1 MVLFAALRN
10 IRKNNIS
17 SKKMKEGFYMEELI
31 SKEELLKNVL
41 KFMPK
46 GRPDNSDFA
55 LNDEM
60 ADYCASLVQTIEDA
74 PTIEKRKH
82 GHWEYSHSVDGDLP
96 YCSECL
102 KVPKSGL
109 ISEYCPHCGAIMAQ
123 KPSVWNG
130 QYCCPTCSRLFGNK
144 IDIDSDLKFKEQ
156 TKKCSCGQ
164 HLIWDF
170 RESEQNEK
178 KSKS

>member
-31 SKEELLKNVL
+31 SKEALRIAVL
-41 KFMPK
+41 
-46 GRPDNSDFA
+46 DTNWNDDTDEDVA
-55 LNDEM
+55 LDM
-60 ADYCASLVQTIEDA
+60 IDDA
-74 PTIEKRKH
+74 PTVEAKKAVHARWIFMDGYDAHKNPIYLCTNCQKTVADYYINKH
-82 GHWEYSHSVDGDLP
+82 NF
-96 YCSECL
+96 CL
-102 KVPKSGL
+102 
-109 ISEYCPHCGAIMAQ
+109 HCGAIMDGR

-130 QYCCPTCSRLFGNK
+130 QYGCPNCGRLFGNK

-164 HLIWDF
+164 HLVWDF
-170 RESEQNEK
+170 RESEQNK
-178 KSKS
+178 QTS